1 MLPSLLKYN
10 MLELNNTCEQNVF
23 FKHGAVQVKYNL
35 LENFAFK
42 NLWKREKGLS
52 LQKFFQIFFIRYLKK
67 GL

>member
-42 NLWKREKGLS
+42 NL
-52 LQKFFQIFFIRYLKK
+52 
-67 GL
+67 